1 MLKKPTL
8 LALKAGVNEPGFVT
22 LQANGY
28 RLIAKGVSRT
38 IPSSPADARIV
49 PSGEKATAR
58 TVEACPVSVPRSIA
72 SPTLQIRTVL
82 SYPHD
87 AMVWPSGEI
96 ATALIRPECP
106 VKHHHRTVEQRGKYV
121 LTLLRDGNAQ
131 HLRRT
136 M

>member
-1 MLKKPTL
+1 MAVSNSTPLMAFTRARDLASCTIFLTL
-8 LALKAGVNEPGFVT
+8 GLEA
-22 LQANGY
+22 Q
-28 RLIAKGVSRT
+28 
-38 IPSSPADARIV
+38 SPMVDSCTRKIS
-49 PSGEKATAR
+49 SGEKATAR